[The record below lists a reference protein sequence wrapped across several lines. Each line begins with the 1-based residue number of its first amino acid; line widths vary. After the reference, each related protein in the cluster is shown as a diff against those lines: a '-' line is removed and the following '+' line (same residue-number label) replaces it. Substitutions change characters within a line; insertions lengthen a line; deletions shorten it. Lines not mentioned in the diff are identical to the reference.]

1 MSSRPRWRR
10 LDRRRLGARWRQPGV
25 ATARGGMGKEE
36 LAVVRKEKLAGC
48 GEDELAGMGKDELVG
63 GQMCAG
69 KRCER
74 GELTTRLRWTEWY
87 GTKKIRTPVVY
98 SESSANWTINP

>member
-1 MSSRPRWRR
+1 M
-10 LDRRRLGARWRQPGV
+10 
-25 ATARGGMGKEE
+25 ARGGMGKEE
-36 LAVVRKEKLAGC
+36 LAVVRKEKLAG
-48 GEDELAGMGKDELVG
+48 DELAGMGKDELVG
-63 GQMCAG
+63 GQMCAE
-69 KRCER
+69 RCER